1 MVLKASPMIHILMIA
16 SQREVSNTLPRVSSR
31 AHHRRRFFV
40 MCPVQKRDI
49 AKNFLKVLRHKAQVP
64 KISDDQVIAQAIKA
78 FCAGPLH
85 IHLVR
90 ERPKR
95 VQELYEN
102 LKKFNKS
109 EVLHF

>member
-40 MCPVQKRDI
+40 MCPVHKRDI

-85 IHLVR
+85 SHLVR